1 MAGGHPSAGFGQSL
15 VSMAKVSAPYL
26 ATRKNRDGSVRYYF
40 QPRSKDAKLGWT
52 TVRLHKRDELPVKDE
67 LAAAEA
73 CRLIVEVYAAW
84 QAGEPGAGPHRID
97 RLGRVV
103 ARSSARR
110 VSRDHRY
117 MPGQIGAMARD
128 YLTHE
133 VFLKLSEKTQK
144 EYRIY
149 LGLFV
154 EKFGNIYWHRLAPG
168 SARKWLLERTERSGA
183 AGAHALY
190 RTVRAF
196 FGKVRLCYDDV
207 DHPGFVSENS
217 NPFASLDL
225 SLPKAAVIVWPR
237 AAVDAFVALADRSGQ
252 PSRGFATVMMS
263 WLGVRRHDWLTWPAT
278 AFDRE
283 LVTFSQEKT
292 DKALV
297 LPWGLVPA
305 LATRVAAAKTRR
317 TADAVNAST
326 FFHDRD
332 GRPWK
337 NASAFRK
344 AFNALREEL
353 MKQHPF
359 FPTRYYV
366 GIDSADP
373 LRLPTSHLTMRTM
386 RHTCVTL
393 NHDAGVPRELI
404 SSITGHEPANIDA
417 VLAHYTARTAD
428 QAAAALNMRVA
439 HEAKGT

>member
-1 MAGGHPSAGFGQSL
+1 MADSKLRVVDMSKLA
-15 VSMAKVSAPYL
+15 VPYL
-26 ATRKNRDGSVRYYF
+26 VTRQNRDGSLRFYF
-40 QPRSKDAKLGWT
+40 QPRTRDTKLGWA
-52 TVRLHKRDELPVKDE
+52 TVRLHKRNEIPIEDE

-73 CRLIVEVYAAW
+73 CRSIVAIYAAW
-84 QAGEPGAGPHRID
+84 RAGEPGAGPHRID

-103 ARSSARR
+103 VQNSSRKFAR
-110 VSRDHRY
+110 DQRY
-117 MPGQIGAMARD
+117 LPGQIGAMARD

-133 VFLKLSEKTQK
+133 IFLKLSDKTQK

-149 LGLFV
+149 LDLFV
-154 EKFGNIYWHRLAPG
+154 AKFGNIYWHRLAPG
-168 SARKWLLERTERSGA
+168 SARKWLLERAESSGP

-207 DHPGFVSENS
+207 DHPGFVREDR

-225 SLPKAAVIVWPR
+225 SLPKAAIIVWPR
-237 AAVDAFVALADRSGQ
+237 AAVDAFVALADGLGQ
-252 PSRGFATVMMS
+252 PSMGDAIVMMS
-263 WLGVRRHDWLTWPAT
+263 WLGVRRQDWLSWSAKV
-278 AFDRE
+278 FDGE
-283 LVTFSQEKT
+283 LVSFSQEKT
-292 DKALV
+292 ARALV
-297 LPWGLVPA
+297 LPWSLVPA
-305 LATRVAAAKTRR
+305 LATRVAAAKARR
-317 TADAVNAST
+317 SPDGISATT

-353 MKQHPF
+353 MKDHPF
-359 FPTRYYV
+359 FATRYYV
-366 GIDSADP
+366 GIDPADP
-373 LRLPTSHLTMRTM
+373 LRLPTSQLTMRTM

-428 QAAAALNMRVA
+428 QATTALNMRVA
-439 HEAKGT
+439 HEAKST